1 MACTAELLCPVGD
14 QARREWPPRCGTFFP
29 LIPPADRLF
38 AAVRPIAWPKVTMR
52 SQAFLL
58 SRPCRRAYDKPVQP
72 LPNILLGNMPH
83 TQATPVLEKYLRE
96 LKQTG
101 RRALI
106 TFLPAGDPSL
116 EATQQLLQ
124 VLARSGADVIEV
136 GFPYSDPIADGP
148 LIQAAYTRALRHGV
162 RADDIFALVRDWC
175 TQEARAGQHSETGG
189 QWSVVSGQGPGVSI
203 KSRPPLLVAMCSYSL
218 VFRQGEDRFVER
230 CQSAGFSGLIVPDLP
245 VEESAGLATRCRE
258 AGLALVQLVTPTTP
272 PHRARRIVECSS
284 GFVYCV
290 SVTGITGVRER
301 LPEELVER
309 LRWLR
314 SITDLPLC
322 VGFGVS
328 RPEHARWL
336 RDFADGIIVGS
347 ALVSYL
353 EKAENLSLP
362 DLLSNVEGLVR
373 QLRAALDSPAAMS
386 GTTGGS

>member
-1 MACTAELLCPVGD
+1 M
-14 QARREWPPRCGTFFP
+14 PR
-29 LIPPADRLF
+29 
-38 AAVRPIAWPKVTMR
+38 
-52 SQAFLL
+52 
-58 SRPCRRAYDKPVQP
+58 
-72 LPNILLGNMPH
+72 
-83 TQATPVLEKYLRE
+83 TQAAPVLEKYLQE
-96 LKQTG
+96 LKQIG

-116 EATQQLLQ
+116 EATRQLLS
-124 VLARSGADVIEV
+124 VLAHSGADVIEV

-148 LIQAAYTRALRHGV
+148 LIQAAYTRALRVGV
-162 RADDIFALVRDWC
+162 RTDDIFALVRDWC
-175 TQEARAGQHSETGG
+175 TRETKASRHSE
-189 QWSVVSGQGPGVSI
+189 VSGQGSVVSDQGPSVCI
-203 KSRPPLLVAMCSYSL
+203 KSQPPLLVAMCSYSL
-218 VFRQGEDRFVER
+218 VFRQGEDRFVDR

-272 PHRARRIVECSS
+272 PHRARRIVELSS

-290 SVTGITGVRER
+290 SVTGITGVREQ
-301 LPEELVER
+301 LPEELVGR

-362 DLLSNVEGLVR
+362 DLLSKVQGLAK
-373 QLRAALDSPAAMS
+373 QLRAALDSPATLS
-386 GTTGGS
+386 ETTGVP